1 MLASEAKTLSRL
13 NTLFRHLRFKTTQWP
28 HLKRVVRRTETI
40 QQHRLAIKQRVKEKV
55 KALFLATRSN
65 TCVHVVDTEM
75 TSFGTTLHPGQHIF
89 GRLFTSAWKWPGF
102 FETRHYK
109 SYYINP
115 HYNPK
120 SLDSLSVVP
129 EMSIYKE

>member
-1 MLASEAKTLSRL
+1 MLASEAKTLTLL
-13 NTLFRHLRFKTTQWP
+13 NTLFRHLRFKTTQRP

-40 QQHRLAIKQRVKEKV
+40 QQHRQAIKQRVQEKV

-75 TSFGTTLHPGQHIF
+75 TSFGTTLHPGQHILR
-89 GRLFTSAWKWPGF
+89 RLFTSAWKWPGF
-102 FETRHYK
+102 FETTHYK

-115 HYNPK
+115 HYSPK
-120 SLDSLSVVP
+120 PLDSLSVVP
-129 EMSIYKE
+129 EMRVL